1 MNSTEEI
8 KQILVWMKE
17 KKIDI
22 QEGTKRIQEI
32 KKAQEKD
39 GEIDIAQIKER
50 VREVLCQIL
59 KIERDELNEEN
70 TFKEMGVDSISSVEI
85 VRDLN
90 ESFKINL
97 DGVQLYDSPTITE
110 LSISIQ
116 KELKRAILPRQNQ
129 NEKES
134 PNVDAGRLNHRYQY
148 MDDLVQKYSKQEEK
162 SRGPEKS
169 KQKLSLDKVSE
180 PEPQI
185 KKKAKISLEM
195 EEEKDSSIGIGQ
207 EEKTKSETV
216 INNELEKKI
225 REQMQKK
232 VVHSNECQELKEG
245 IAIIGM
251 SGRFPDASNTRE
263 FWRNLRDGIS
273 SIRPI
278 PKERFSLEEH
288 FDVDKKA
295 QNKTYS
301 TVAGMLYDVEC
312 FEPMFFNISPKEA
325 SVIEPQQ
332 RIFLEEAWNALEDAG
347 CTADGMREKRC
358 GVFVGCAPGDYS
370 KNLEANELLT
380 SSEAFMG
387 MSSSILASRISYYLN
402 LKGPAIAVDTACSS
416 SLTAVILA
424 CRSIWDKECE
434 MAIAGGIRLMVSPD
448 LMIQS
453 SQMEILS
460 KTDQCRPFDNMAD
473 GTVLGEGAG
482 AIILKPISKAK
493 ADKDYIYGVIR
504 GAGMNQDG
512 KTNGIT
518 APSAAS
524 QIALEEEVY
533 RKFQINPEEIT
544 FVEGHGTGTKLGD
557 PIEVKALTKAFRN
570 YTNKTGFCA
579 LGSVKANIGHATM
592 AAGIAS
598 IIKVLLALKHKKIP
612 PLLNFEEINDQIP
625 IKTSPFYI
633 NTDLIPWPENEKHS
647 RMAAISGF
655 GFSGTNCHIVIEE
668 YQG

>member
-22 QEGTKRIQEI
+22 QEGTRRIQEI
-32 KKAQEKD
+32 KRNQEKNLTVD
-39 GEIDIAQIKER
+39 LSQIRGR
-50 VREVLCQIL
+50 VREVLCQVL
-59 KIERDELNEEN
+59 KIEKEELNEES

-90 ESFKINL
+90 EIYKVNL
-97 DGVQLYDSPTITE
+97 DGVQLYDTPTISE
-110 LSISIQ
+110 LSVSIQ
-116 KELKRAILPRQNQ
+116 KELKKAILP
-129 NEKES
+129 EKTES
-134 PNVDAGRLNHRYQY
+134 DKEFSNVDSGRLNHRYQY
-148 MDDLVQKYSKQEEK
+148 MDDLVQKYSKQESESQNPAKKKHKLNLNEVIEPESIIEK
-162 SRGPEKS
+162 KG
-169 KQKLSLDKVSE
+169 KVSIE
-180 PEPQI
+180 LTA
-185 KKKAKISLEM
+185 AKDLSVEINQKNSTKEENEGNNQLE
-195 EEEKDSSIGIGQ
+195 Q
-207 EEKTKSETV
+207 
-216 INNELEKKI
+216 KI
-225 REQMQKK
+225 RQQIQKK
-232 VVHSNECQELKEG
+232 VMQSNEQEKSKEG

-263 FWRNLRDGIS
+263 FWRNLRDGIC
-273 SIRPI
+273 SIRMI
-278 PKERFSLEEH
+278 PKERIDLESH
-288 FDVDKKA
+288 YDSNKKTK
-295 QNKTYS
+295 NKTYS
-301 TVAGMLYDVEC
+301 TVAGMLREVEC

-325 SVIEPQQ
+325 PLIEPQQ

-347 CTADGMREKRC
+347 YTAQELKEKRC

-416 SLTAVILA
+416 SLTAVTLA
-424 CRSIWDKECE
+424 CKSIWDKECE
-434 MAIAGGIRLMVSPD
+434 MAVAGGIRLMVSPE
-448 LMIQS
+448 LVIQS

-460 KTDQCRPFDNMAD
+460 PTDQCRPFDNMAD
-473 GTVLGEGAG
+473 GTILGEGAG
-482 AIILKPISKAK
+482 AIILKPLSKAK
-493 ADKDYIYGVIR
+493 ADRDYIYGVIR

-524 QIALEEEVY
+524 QTLLEKEVY
-533 RKFQINPEEIT
+533 SNFHINPEEIT
-544 FVEGHGTGTKLGD
+544 LVEGHGTGTKLGD
-557 PIEVKALTKAFRN
+557 PIEVKALTEAFRE

-579 LGSVKANIGHATM
+579 LGSVKANIGHTTM

-612 PLLNFEEINDQIP
+612 PLLNFNEINNQIP
-625 IKTSPFYI
+625 LKTSPFYI
-633 NTDLIPWPENEKHS
+633 NTTLIPWTENAKHS

-655 GFSGTNCHIVIEE
+655 GFSGTNCHMVIEE
-668 YQG
+668 YRG